1 MLKTPGRSRRPD
13 SIRRLNVPVVIRVET
28 DALRIPLR
36 VWYRQRW
43 QQVACVRERY
53 RVKDRWWA
61 PEPISR
67 DYFDLM
73 LENSQVLTV
82 FEDRI
87 QGCWYVQRYR

>member
-1 MLKTPGRSRRPD
+1 M
-13 SIRRLNVPVVIRVET
+13 
-28 DALRIPLR
+28 
-36 VWYRQRW
+36 
-43 QQVACVRERY
+43 RERY
-53 RVKDRWWA
+53 RVKDRWWT

-73 LENSQVLTV
+73 LENSQVVTV